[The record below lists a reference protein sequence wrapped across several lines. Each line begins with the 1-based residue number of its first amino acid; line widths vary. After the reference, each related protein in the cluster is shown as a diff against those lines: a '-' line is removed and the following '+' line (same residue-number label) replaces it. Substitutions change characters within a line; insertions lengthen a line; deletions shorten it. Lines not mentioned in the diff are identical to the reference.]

1 MEICIK
7 LYYNSNF
14 RSIKNNTLPYGM
26 PGIQRQDILAI
37 IMDIKHALTDNMM
50 KNPDT
55 YLNKSP
61 MHLIVMLQCFCC
73 ISRLIY
79 MYTGWKPVKKI
90 GRASCRERV

>member
-1 MEICIK
+1 
-7 LYYNSNF
+7 
-14 RSIKNNTLPYGM
+14 M

-73 ISRLIY
+73 ISRLIC
-79 MYTGWKPVKKI
+79 MYTGWKLVKIVKKKKKKI
-90 GRASCRERV
+90 RCLPKLIYFY